1 MNNDDKWTPV
11 SSDILNEYEN
21 SEKRD
26 NNIRVA
32 EGRKDVI
39 NATLND
45 FGFDT
50 QIEDWIIGPN
60 VTRYNIR
67 LKQNVSIR
75 SLSSIVMDIQVRLGG
90 VLVRLDVTSPGQS
103 TVGLE
108 IENDYQETV
117 SFKELYDALPKV
129 EKYPLAIPLGK
140 RIDGENKWIDLAQAP
155 HVLVAGTTGSGKS
168 MLEES
173 IICSLMMRNSPDKLR
188 LLLIDP
194 KKIQFNRYNDAPHLL
209 RPIIRDV
216 DAAKKALEQLCE
228 EMEKRYTAYCEFDCC
243 SFDEYNEA
251 MEEKGYSKIPYIV
264 VVIDEYADLVDQD
277 KTIANPVISLAQKA
291 RAAGIHLIVA
301 TQRPATNVISGVLK
315 ANLPTHIALMMS
327 NVVDS
332 MTVIGE
338 GGAEKLAGMG
348 DMLVQSPLVSKLGV
362 LCLQGCYIH
371 RTEITRVVSLLKEK
385 YKADSEVELKMIPK
399 DNNRYLDIV
408 PKLKKISADETLEDE
423 TRYQAVKVW
432 VMTQEYMSISRI
444 QRECSIGFNR
454 AGRYFLRLQEEGIV
468 DKVCQKQGCPVLKHN
483 ENK

>member
-21 SEKRD
+21 SEKRE

-32 EGRKDVI
+32 EGRKDFI

-60 VTRYNIR
+60 ITRYNIR

-90 VLVRLDVTSPGQS
+90 VPVRLDVTSPGQS

-117 SFKELYDALPKV
+117 SFKELCDAMPIV
-129 EKYPLAIPLGK
+129 EKHPLAIPLGK

-155 HVLVAGTTGSGKS
+155 HVLIAGTTGSGKS

-173 IICSLMMRNSPDKLR
+173 IICSLMMRNSPDNLR

-194 KKIQFNRYNDAPHLL
+194 KKIQFNRYNDTPHLFH
-209 RPIIRDV
+209 PIIRDV
-216 DAAKKALEQLCE
+216 DTAKKILERLCE
-228 EMEKRYTAYCEFDCC
+228 EMEKRYNAYCDFDCC

-362 LCLQGCYIH
+362 LRLQGCYIH

-385 YKADSEVELKMIPK
+385 YKADSEVELEMISK

-423 TRYQAVKVW
+423 TRYQAVKAW

-454 AGRYFLRLQEEGIV
+454 AGRYFLRLREEGIV
-468 DKVCQKQGCPVLKHN
+468 DKACQKQGCSVLKHN
-483 ENK
+483 EDK